1 MLSCFLNCQ
10 EKEDIKYLRI
20 VKTKHGR
27 IMALSNCLVRNSKKS
42 KFIKGQETKEFS
54 RSTLGKISILSPL
67 LV

>member
-1 MLSCFLNCQ
+1 M
-10 EKEDIKYLRI
+10 
-20 VKTKHGR
+20 V
-27 IMALSNCLVRNSKKS
+27 LSNCLVRNSKKS